1 MSRIVL
7 QPAFILHTRAYRDSS
22 LLVSLLTLQHGY
34 ITVLA
39 KGVKSRP
46 QMRAL
51 LSPFISLLVSWS
63 GNGELPILGK
73 VESNGVNY
81 NLLST
86 ALLSGIYV
94 NELLIKLLP
103 PHDPHPDIYALYQG
117 TLQKLQ
123 HDSQHLAL
131 RIFEKR
137 LLIALGYGLQFDR
150 EADGNK
156 IEPNAWYYFKSGVGF
171 LKSTAHIGEFELF
184 AGKTLFALH
193 YEQFDAET
201 IKDAKR
207 LLQSVLQ
214 HVLGNKTI
222 NSKSFLI
229 YNKHDTQHFKSCIL

>member
-1 MSRIVL
+1 MTRIIL
-7 QPAFILHTRAYRDSS
+7 QPAFILHTRPYRDSS
-22 LLVSLLTLQHGY
+22 LLVSLLTLQHGH

-39 KGVKSRP
+39 KGCKSRP
-46 QMRAL
+46 QIRAL

-63 GNGELPILGK
+63 GKGELPVLGQL
-73 VESNGVNY
+73 ESNGVSY
-81 NLLST
+81 NLTGT

-103 PHDPHPDIYALYQG
+103 PHDPHPDVYALYQK

-137 LLIALGYGLQFDR
+137 LLIALGYGLQFDK
-150 EADGNK
+150 EANVDK
-156 IEPNAWYYFKSGVGF
+156 INATSWYYFKSGVGF
-171 LKSTAHIGEFELF
+171 LKSAAHIGEFELF
-184 AGKTLFALH
+184 SGKTLLALH
-193 YEQFDAET
+193 YEQFDSET

-214 HVLGNKTI
+214 HVLGNKII
-222 NSKSFLI
+222 NSKSFLV
-229 YNKHDTQHFKSCIL
+229 YRET

>member
-1 MSRIVL
+1 MSHIVL

-22 LLVSLLTLQHGY
+22 LLVSLLTLQHGH

-39 KGVKSRP
+39 KGCKSRP

-63 GNGELPILGK
+63 GKGELPVLGK
-73 VESNGVNY
+73 VEPNDISY
-81 NLLST
+81 NLAGT
-86 ALLSGIYV
+86 ALLSGIYI

-103 PHDPHPDIYALYQG
+103 QHDPHANVYALYQQ

-137 LLIALGYGLQFDR
+137 LLIALGYGLQFDK
-150 EADGNK
+150 EANGDK
-156 IEPNAWYYFKSGVGF
+156 IDAASWYYFKSGVGF
-171 LKSTAHIGEFELF
+171 LKSVAHIGEFELF
-184 AGKTLFALH
+184 SGKTLLALH
-193 YEQFDAET
+193 HEQFDSES
-201 IKDAKR
+201 IKDAKK

-214 HVLGNKTI
+214 HVLGNKII
-222 NSKSFLI
+222 NSKSFFI
-229 YNKHDTQHFKSCIL
+229 PHQMQEK

>member
-7 QPAFILHTRAYRDSS
+7 QPAFVLHTRAYRDSS
-22 LLVSLLTLQHGY
+22 LLVSLLTLQHGH

-39 KGVKSRP
+39 KGCKSRP

-63 GNGELPILGK
+63 GKGELPILGK
-73 VESNGVNY
+73 VEPNDMSY
-81 NLLST
+81 NLAGT
-86 ALLSGIYV
+86 ALLSGIYI

-103 PHDPHPDIYALYQG
+103 QHDPHADVYALYQQ

-123 HDSQHLAL
+123 RDSQHLAL

-137 LLIALGYGLQFDR
+137 LLIALGYGLQFDK
-150 EADGNK
+150 EANGDK
-156 IEPNAWYYFKSGVGF
+156 IDLLSWYYFKSGVGF

-184 AGKTLFALH
+184 SGKTLLALYH
-193 YEQFDAET
+193 EQSDSET

-229 YNKHDTQHFKSCIL
+229 YRET